1 MTNTNIITTN
11 NLCKNYGVGD
21 NAVRAL
27 KNCNIEIHTGESVAV
42 TGASGSGKST
52 FLTLVGGITTASNGE
67 IVING
72 KNITSMSEKELAKLR
87 LENIGFVFQAYNLIP
102 EMTAY
107 QNIILPLKLAHKK
120 IDKKYLS
127 DICNKLSI
135 SDRLSHLPSELSGG
149 QQQRVAIARALVSE
163 APIILADEPTG
174 ALDSASAKQL
184 LSMLAELNEQD
195 RSTILMVTH
204 DPFSASFGNRVLFIK
219 DGNLKKEIDK
229 GQHNRNDFYQTILSE
244 ISAFGGE

>member
-1 MTNTNIITTN
+1 MTNAYIITTN

-52 FLTLVGGITTASNGE
+52 FLTLVGGITTASDGE

-72 KNITSMSEKELAKLR
+72 KNITSMSEKELAKFR

-149 QQQRVAIARALVSE
+149 QQQRVAIARALITKPS
-163 APIILADEPTG
+163 ILLCDEPTG
-174 ALDSASAKQL
+174 ALDSKTSRDILVL
-184 LSMLAELNEQD
+184 LEKINKEYGTTML
-195 RSTILMVTH
+195 IVTH
-204 DPFSASFGNRVLFIK
+204 NNSIKNMVHKVIIIK
-219 DGNLKKEIDK
+219 DGQIKKDYLNETVIPAAQLED
-229 GQHNRNDFYQTILSE
+229 L
-244 ISAFGGE
+244 

>member
-72 KNITSMSEKELAKLR
+72 KEECILTMLMLKMMSL
-87 LENIGFVFQAYNLIP
+87 LI
-102 EMTAY
+102 
-107 QNIILPLKLAHKK
+107 K
-120 IDKKYLS
+120 
-127 DICNKLSI
+127 SI
-135 SDRLSHLPSELSGG
+135 
-149 QQQRVAIARALVSE
+149 
-163 APIILADEPTG
+163 
-174 ALDSASAKQL
+174 
-184 LSMLAELNEQD
+184 
-195 RSTILMVTH
+195 
-204 DPFSASFGNRVLFIK
+204 
-219 DGNLKKEIDK
+219 
-229 GQHNRNDFYQTILSE
+229 
-244 ISAFGGE
+244 

>member
-1 MTNTNIITTN
+1 MTNAYIITTN

-72 KNITSMSEKELAKLR
+72 KNITSMSEKELAKFR

-107 QNIILPLKLAHKK
+107 QNIILPLKLAPTN
-120 IDKKYLS
+120 LT
-127 DICNKLSI
+127 KLPVI
-135 SDRLSHLPSELSGG
+135 
-149 QQQRVAIARALVSE
+149 
-163 APIILADEPTG
+163 
-174 ALDSASAKQL
+174 
-184 LSMLAELNEQD
+184 
-195 RSTILMVTH
+195 
-204 DPFSASFGNRVLFIK
+204 
-219 DGNLKKEIDK
+219 
-229 GQHNRNDFYQTILSE
+229 
-244 ISAFGGE
+244 

>member
-72 KNITSMSEKELAKLR
+72 KNITSMSEKELACLSSD
-87 LENIGFVFQAYNLIP
+87 
-102 EMTAY
+102 
-107 QNIILPLKLAHKK
+107 LKT
-120 IDKKYLS
+120 S
-127 DICNKLSI
+127 
-135 SDRLSHLPSELSGG
+135 
-149 QQQRVAIARALVSE
+149 ALFFRH
-163 APIILADEPTG
+163 T
-174 ALDSASAKQL
+174 
-184 LSMLAELNEQD
+184 
-195 RSTILMVTH
+195 T
-204 DPFSASFGNRVLFIK
+204 SFPK
-219 DGNLKKEIDK
+219 
-229 GQHNRNDFYQTILSE
+229 
-244 ISAFGGE
+244 

>member
-1 MTNTNIITTN
+1 M
-11 NLCKNYGVGD
+11 
-21 NAVRAL
+21 
-27 KNCNIEIHTGESVAV
+27 
-42 TGASGSGKST
+42 
-52 FLTLVGGITTASNGE
+52 TLVGGITTASDGE

-72 KNITSMSEKELAKLR
+72 KNITSMSEKELAKFR

-149 QQQRVAIARALVSE
+149 QQQRVAIARALITKPS
-163 APIILADEPTG
+163 ILLCDEPTG
-174 ALDSASAKQL
+174 NLDKNRAKMYL
-184 LSMLAELNEQD
+184 ICSLSFAQTTDVHLYWLPM
-195 RSTILMVTH
+195 I
-204 DPFSASFGNRVLFIK
+204 
-219 DGNLKKEIDK
+219 NLS
-229 GQHNRNDFYQTILSE
+229 QTE
-244 ISAFGGE
+244 WDV

>member
-52 FLTLVGGITTASNGE
+52 FLTLVGGITIASNGE

-72 KNITSMSEKELAKLR
+72 KNITSMSEKELAKFR

-120 IDKKYLS
+120 IRQV
-127 DICNKLSI
+127 I
-135 SDRLSHLPSELSGG
+135 
-149 QQQRVAIARALVSE
+149 
-163 APIILADEPTG
+163 
-174 ALDSASAKQL
+174 ASAIRAFRWTTAKSGDSQ
-184 LSMLAELNEQD
+184 
-195 RSTILMVTH
+195 STYYKAVYIAL
-204 DPFSASFGNRVLFIK
+204 R
-219 DGNLKKEIDK
+219 
-229 GQHNRNDFYQTILSE
+229 
-244 ISAFGGE
+244 